1 MKILHILDSG
11 KSGINGITNVVI
23 QLSYAQRILGND
35 VFVGLTRNS
44 TLINDEFFFIVDT
57 VVKFKYVLKL
67 CVPDIVV
74 FHSLYNMDYIY
85 FANILL
91 KKCIPYLIVFH
102 GGASS
107 DNYKKH
113 YFKKVLAN
121 IIFFNRF
128 VKKAAKVIYL
138 NKAELS
144 KSIFQR
150 INNKYSIIPN
160 GIVLNNIDLEKKVL
174 TLPLTITFISR
185 MDIYGKGLDVLM
197 KVIAIL
203 YKSEYN
209 CLLRFLFYGYSYE
222 GSHHIIDGYGDFAQ
236 YGGVVYGKDK
246 DAVFR
251 NTDMV
256 ILPSRSEGMP
266 LTILEAFSYGVPCIV
281 TPQTNMSDLIELNQA
296 GWVTNLD
303 VQEMVDCIKKA
314 YGEYIVNYETYR
326 KSCLMLAQRFDW
338 SNIAQQSIKIYSD
351 VLCFGN
357 KVM

>member
-1 MKILHILDSG
+1 M
-11 KSGINGITNVVI
+11 
-23 QLSYAQRILGND
+23 
-35 VFVGLTRNS
+35 
-44 TLINDEFFFIVDT
+44 
-57 VVKFKYVLKL
+57 
-67 CVPDIVV
+67 
-74 FHSLYNMDYIY
+74 
-85 FANILL
+85 
-91 KKCIPYLIVFH
+91 
-102 GGASS
+102 
-107 DNYKKH
+107 
-113 YFKKVLAN
+113 
-121 IIFFNRF
+121 
-128 VKKAAKVIYL
+128 
-138 NKAELS
+138 
-144 KSIFQR
+144 
-150 INNKYSIIPN
+150 
-160 GIVLNNIDLEKKVL
+160 
-174 TLPLTITFISR
+174 
-185 MDIYGKGLDVLM
+185 
-197 KVIAIL
+197 
-203 YKSEYN
+203 
-209 CLLRFLFYGYSYE
+209 FYGYSYE